1 MLTIICI
8 ALVADMWYVAM
19 TPEKTVVV
27 NGTLVGHVMLST
39 VTILGLVLKV
49 PLDRKLVSIR

>member
-1 MLTIICI
+1 
-8 ALVADMWYVAM
+8 MWYVAM